1 MGLFSKISD
10 SLGDLGHSVSNFV
23 SHPAD
28 SLTTLV
34 GNPFGN
40 MAFTTPDSQIGQ
52 LSAIASIPYLAG
64 PGAGFSGAGLA
75 PGESGGTPLGLPG
88 FGGGGDPL
96 STLMSFGSGFFGLRR
111 AKKQDDLAREMLN
124 RSDPFG
130 PQRAQFAQRLNELYA
145 DPSQVER
152 LPGYKAGLDAVE
164 RKMASQGY
172 LGSGNMMLA
181 LHDYGGRM
189 FDNEAARLAT
199 LAGGRMSPDTGTF
212 AKMTSDNTDLYGK
225 SLASLGFGGK
235 SLSSLFSGGGA
246 LDINKLFALLGS
258 GGGGT
263 SEADLLAAG
272 MRAL

>member
-1 MGLFSKISD
+1 MGFFS
-10 SLGDLGHSVSNFV
+10 SLKDAFNSV
-23 SHPAD
+23 A
-28 SLTTLV
+28 
-34 GNPFGN
+34 NPFSDQNFINKAVGITGEHR
-40 MAFTTPDSQIGQ
+40 AGLEAAATGAYFGLPGGSDLGQ
-52 LSAIASIPYLAG
+52 LSRIAGSA
-64 PGAGFSGAGLA
+64 FSGAGLA

-96 STLMSFGSGFFGLRR
+96 STLMSFGSGLFGLRR

-130 PQRAQFAQRLNELYA
+130 PQRAQYAQRLNELYA

-199 LAGGRMSPDTGTF
+199 LAGGGMLPDTGTF

-235 SLSSLFSGGGA
+235 NLSSLFSGGGA
-246 LDINKLFALLGS
+246 LDINKLFALMGS

-272 MRAL
+272 MRAM